1 MNLIEIIKSSFAT
14 LRMNGRRT
22 FLTMFGIIVGISSV
36 ITIMSLGN
44 GFKANT
50 VDSLASNEEGNTSQ
64 EISYMPD
71 SMEEEMDQEA
81 IFSTV
86 DITHIEGLPGVASAE
101 VEDAS
106 EEMGTYIDY
115 QAGDYESNAAVEF
128 TEDASDLNV
137 IVGRPLN
144 QSDAAASKPYI
155 MLEEAVAIEAFG
167 TATDAVGDA
176 LTINGQL
183 YTIVGVFTSDAMS
196 FGLDMGSQ
204 LYLPTGNEG
213 RVGQSDN
220 MGQNLSLTV
229 YFDAE
234 TDIQQTSEE
243 ITTYLNDEGTGVDK
257 GEYMYF
263 DTSELMKGIG
273 DVLSTITYFISAVAG
288 ISLFIAGVGVMNMM
302 YISVS
307 ERTKEIGIRRALG
320 ATKGNIQLQFLV
332 EGILITTLGGVIGY
346 IFGIG
351 IAKMVSLL
359 LPFDALVDWPTALI
373 SVIVSVTIGVVFAFF
388 PAKSAANKN
397 IIDILR

>member
-1 MNLIEIIKSSFAT
+1 
-14 LRMNGRRT
+14 
-22 FLTMFGIIVGISSV
+22 
-36 ITIMSLGN
+36 
-44 GFKANT
+44 
-50 VDSLASNEEGNTSQ
+50 
-64 EISYMPD
+64 
-71 SMEEEMDQEA
+71 
-81 IFSTV
+81 
-86 DITHIEGLPGVASAE
+86 
-101 VEDAS
+101 
-106 EEMGTYIDY
+106 
-115 QAGDYESNAAVEF
+115 
-128 TEDASDLNV
+128 
-137 IVGRPLN
+137 
-144 QSDAAASKPYI
+144 
-155 MLEEAVAIEAFG
+155 
-167 TATDAVGDA
+167 
-176 LTINGQL
+176 
-183 YTIVGVFTSDAMS
+183 
-196 FGLDMGSQ
+196 
-204 LYLPTGNEG
+204 
-213 RVGQSDN
+213 
-220 MGQNLSLTV
+220 
-229 YFDAE
+229 
-234 TDIQQTSEE
+234 
-243 ITTYLNDEGTGVDK
+243 
-257 GEYMYF
+257 MYF